1 MTKLHAAAAPVA
13 YALDV
18 AAAAPHHAHDG
29 ATTMSSDRL
38 KGFPVVSLTEGLKLG
53 TVEAALFDPATLALR
68 AFRVT
73 GDGQTFLMPL
83 AGVGTIG
90 PDAVMVES
98 SRVTRAATAEGEF
111 GGLVDFDTLKR
122 LKVVD
127 AAGTL
132 LGTLHDLDV
141 DLLTGQP
148 LTLTVH
154 KGGFLHRGGATVT
167 VAGAAI
173 RSVGRDLI
181 TVADVDPTTD
191 TAPPI
196 TSLTAPDAA
205 TDPLA

>member
-1 MTKLHAAAAPVA
+1 
-13 YALDV
+13 
-18 AAAAPHHAHDG
+18 
-29 ATTMSSDRL
+29 MSSDRL
-38 KGFPVVSLTEGLKLG
+38 TGFPVVSLTEGQKLG

-68 AFRVT
+68 AFRVK

-90 PDAVMVES
+90 PDAIMVES
-98 SRVTRAATAEGEF
+98 SRVTRAATADGEL
-111 GGLVDFDTLKR
+111 GGLADFDTLKH

-141 DLLTGQP
+141 DLTTGQP
-148 LTLTVH
+148 LRLTIH
-154 KGGFLHRGGATVT
+154 KGGFLHHGGATVT

-181 TVADVDPTTD
+181 TVADVDPTTA
-191 TAPPI
+191 TTPPT
-196 TSLTAPDAA
+196 TSVTAPDADTA
-205 TDPLA
+205 PVV